1 MLYEIHDLTRQALF
15 APMNWAGRLGQMAL
29 QPMQRTPL
37 PLAPLHGAAQMWAAG
52 LGLLE
57 RATRTYPKQPFG
69 LDVEE
74 EVVWSRPFCNL
85 LRFKAARPGAPRVL
99 LFAPMSGHHAT
110 LLRGTVESL
119 IGDHEVV
126 VTDWQDAKYVPVSEG
141 RFGLDEYIGTVME
154 IFAFMAEGG
163 PFDVLSV
170 CQPCVPVL
178 AATALLSEDGADT
191 LPRTMV
197 LMSGPIDPGA
207 AETEVTRF
215 ALKYDLPWFERSL
228 IHRVPSRHPG
238 RFRRVYPGMVQLA
251 GFMSTQIDRHL
262 NQHLDLFLHLA
273 TMNEDA
279 AEKITEFY
287 DEYLAVQD
295 LTAEFYLETI
305 ERVFQRR
312 DLAAGRFEWQ
322 GRRVDPGAIEKVRL
336 MTVEGER
343 DDICAPGQ
351 TQAAHGLCRNL
362 PSAMKAHHVQAGV
375 GHYGVFSGSKYRKGI
390 LPLLQKAFA
399 AE

>member
-1 MLYEIHDLTRQALF
+1 MLYELHDLTRQALF
-15 APMNWAGRLGQMAL
+15 APLNWAGRLGQAAL
-29 QPMQRTPL
+29 QPVAHRTPL
-37 PLAPLHGAAQMWAAG
+37 HPHAKVWAAG
-52 LGLLE
+52 LELLE

-69 LDVEE
+69 LGVEE
-74 EVVWSRPFCNL
+74 ETVWSHPFCNL
-85 LRFKAARPGAPRVL
+85 LRFRATRPDAPRVL

-119 IGDHEVV
+119 IGEHDVF
-126 VTDWQDAKYVPVSEG
+126 VTDWLDAKYVPLSAGE
-141 RFGLDEYIGTVME
+141 FGLDDYTAAVMDL
-154 IFAFMAEGG
+154 FAFMAEGG
-163 PFDVLSV
+163 PFDVLAV

-178 AATALLSEDGADT
+178 AATSLLSEDKADT
-191 LPRTMV
+191 LPRSLV

-215 ALKYDLPWFERSL
+215 ALKHDIGWFERSL
-228 IHRVPSRHPG
+228 IHRVPTRYPG

-262 NQHLDLFLHLA
+262 NQHLDLFRHLVA
-273 TMNEDA
+273 MDEDA
-279 AEKITEFY
+279 ADKITEFY
-287 DEYLAVQD
+287 DEYLAVLD
-295 LTAEFYLETI
+295 LTAEFYLDTI

-312 DLAAGRFEWQ
+312 DLAAGRLEWR
-322 GRRVDPGAIEKVRL
+322 GRSVDPGAIETVRL
-336 MTVEGER
+336 LTIEGER

-362 PSAMKAHHVQAGV
+362 PAGFKAHHLQQGV

-390 LPLLQKAFA
+390 LPLLKKTFA